1 MSEKKNYTIEAVGRA
16 LSVMEALAERPDQGV
31 TELSKTLGLTK
42 SIVFRLLYTLED
54 RGFVFRDPD
63 RASYSLGYRVA
74 VLGER
79 VGREGSLMHA
89 APTEMDK
96 LRDLTGE
103 NVNLVMRDG
112 LRSQV
117 LATRQGTFP
126 IRIFAE
132 AGRYGPLHA
141 GGASLLML
149 AYSSEEVID
158 RVLSGVLEKFS
169 HHTETDPENL
179 RAMIERIRE
188 AGYHVA
194 VNDLDDGAF
203 SIAAPIRDAKGHVI
217 AGISV
222 AGAMARLNEATRAQY
237 LTAVKSSAD
246 AISAKLSLTPN
257 KE

>member
-16 LSVMEALAERPDQGV
+16 LSVMEALAEKPDQGV

-42 SIVFRLLYTLED
+42 SIVFRLLYTLEE
-54 RGFVFRDPD
+54 RGFIYRDPE
-63 RASYSLGYRVA
+63 RATYSLGYRVA

-79 VGREGSLMHA
+79 VGREGTLMHA
-89 APTEMDK
+89 APPEMDK

-117 LATRQGTFP
+117 LATREGTFP

-141 GGASLLML
+141 GGASLLTL
-149 AYSSEEVID
+149 AYSSEEVVD
-158 RVLSGVLEKFS
+158 RALSGVLERFS
-169 HHTETDPENL
+169 PYTETDPGKL
-179 RAMIERIRE
+179 RAVLRRIRE

-194 VNDLDDGAF
+194 LNDLDDGAF
-203 SIAAPIRDAKGHVI
+203 SIAAPIRDASGKVI
-217 AGISV
+217 AGLSV
-222 AGAMARLNEATRAQY
+222 AGAMARFNETTRAQY
-237 LTAVKSSAD
+237 LEAVQNAAQ
-246 AISAKLSLTPN
+246 AISAKLSLTSG
-257 KE
+257 

>member
-141 GGASLLML
+141 GGASLLVL

-158 RVLSGVLEKFS
+158 RALSGVLEKFS

-179 RAMIERIRE
+179 RAIIERIRE

-222 AGAMARLNEATRAQY
+222 AGAMARLNEATRAHY

-257 KE
+257 QE